1 MNLDFSIVFKTLPLF
16 LKATSI
22 TVCLT
27 IISMFM
33 GVLIGLFV
41 AILRQLKLPVI
52 EPILRFYVS
61 IIRGTPLLV
70 QLFLLYFGLP
80 QLIPQMQGMDSF
92 TASVIAMSLNTGA
105 YAAETFRSAI
115 GSVPKGQMEA
125 GLSMGMSYY
134 QTMRRIILPQAFLV
148 AIPPL
153 GNSLNGNLK
162 ETSVVFTIG
171 VADLMAK
178 ANMLAS
184 ANFRF
189 LELFLAAA
197 LIYWALSLIVS
208 YVQGKIENRLSKA
221 Y

>member
-1 MNLDFSIVFKTLPLF
+1 MDLDFNIMIKTLPL
-16 LKATSI
+16 LIKAASI
-22 TVCLT
+22 TVFLT
-27 IISMFM
+27 VITMFI

-41 AILRQLKLPVI
+41 AILKQLKLPI
-52 EPILRFYVS
+52 LEPILKLYVS

-80 QLIPQMQGMDSF
+80 QLIPSLQGMSNF
-92 TASVIAMSLNTGA
+92 TAAVIAMSLNIGA
-105 YAAETFRSAI
+105 YSSETFRSAI
-115 GSVPKGQMEA
+115 NAVPKGQMEA
-125 GLSMGMSYY
+125 GLAMGMTYY
-134 QTMRRIILPQAFLV
+134 QTMRRIVLPQAFLV

-189 LELFLAAA
+189 FELFLSSA
-197 LIYWALSLIVS
+197 LMYWVLSLIVS
-208 YVQGKIENRLSKA
+208 YLQSKIEYRLSKA